1 MNVTI
6 EFYVPDNSKRVSHN
20 THTRFSFRDIIWP
33 DLDFCFYLVWGF
45 FSYGTI
51 FISWGAFWQK
61 LGSQLQYVRPI
72 STGNT
77 KRADFEIWPGLTW
90 FSHFSLWSAG
100 WEVSTAASPASPR
113 PLVCGLCGGG
123 GGVEYTHPNA
133 RLAEYHSGAG
143 LMVWYWL
150 MFDTFAIWLFN

>member
-33 DLDFCFYLVWGF
+33 DLDLCFYLVWGLY
-45 FSYGTI
+45 SYGTI

-61 LGSQLQYVRPI
+61 LGSQLQLRPI
-72 STGNT
+72 PIRNT
-77 KRADFEIWPGLTW
+77 KRVDFDIWPDLTW
-90 FSHFSLWSAG
+90 FLCLFFFLMKYWLRDFDCRLARLATAPGLWVMRG
-100 WEVSTAASPASPR
+100 R
-113 PLVCGLCGGG
+113 R
-123 GGVEYTHPNA
+123 VEYTHPNA

-143 LMVWYWL
+143 LLVWCWL
-150 MFDTFAIWLFN
+150 IVQ